1 MATHLNPPIPT
12 NKSATRLGM
21 ALLWLAGAGIGLALA
36 EEVPLPKPRPSLW
49 IVPQTFREAAGPDF
63 NSAGVTSAPTDCD
76 QRLRTIA
83 VIEAMPRL
91 IGPDS
96 CGGEDMVRLDAVTR
110 SDGARIDLK

>member
-1 MATHLNPPIPT
+1 MATHLNPPIPA

-63 NSAGVTSAPTDCD
+63 KSAGVT
-76 QRLRTIA
+76 
-83 VIEAMPRL
+83 
-91 IGPDS
+91 
-96 CGGEDMVRLDAVTR
+96 
-110 SDGARIDLK
+110 